1 MKRRRLKS
9 ATVWGAVGLACCLGI
24 AALRSS
30 AEETSMTRETTSARR
45 HGDDPWEEFCE
56 RLKRAGRVMQRDT
69 TPQDDLTQAEG
80 YRKLV
85 HFIRVGFDANLDF
98 ADTEHPR
105 VYPHVT
111 PTTLGEGET
120 ADARY
125 HQAFIDGSASY
136 RVSGERGT
144 AAFIEFGVYAGKIGI
159 QDSSRQ
165 VGALTEQNLVVG
177 EDGSY
182 EIVLSPDEHSGNWIR
197 TESDASLLYI
207 RQYAHDW
214 NEARS
219 ATFEIRREGVTG
231 PRPPLCL
238 AEAEEGLMRTA
249 AFVDHAV
256 HFWAAIVDRQ
266 AATEP
271 NVFREVGQAQAAE
284 SPEMPVGHRFS
295 AGYFRLAPEEA
306 LVVRFSPGQAPYW
319 GLDLTNY
326 WFEPLSYE
334 DHRSHVNNRTASFE
348 PDGSV
353 RIVIAE
359 QRRGASNWI
368 DLQGHREGMMLFR
381 WSRSRD
387 PLPAIASQV
396 GKLADL

>member
-1 MKRRRLKS
+1 
-9 ATVWGAVGLACCLGI
+9 
-24 AALRSS
+24 
-30 AEETSMTRETTSARR
+30 MTRETTSARR

-56 RLKRAGRVMQRDT
+56 QLKRAGRVMQRDT

-85 HFIRVGFDANLDF
+85 HFIRVGFEANLDF

-120 ADARY
+120 SDARY

-136 RVSGERGT
+136 RVSGDRGT
-144 AAFIEFGVYAGKIGI
+144 APFIEFDVYAGKIGI

-165 VGALTEQNLVVG
+165 LGALTEQNLVVG
-177 EDGSY
+177 EDGRY
-182 EIVLSPDEHSGNWIR
+182 EIVLSPDEHPGNWIC
-197 TESDASLLYI
+197 TEPDATLLYI

-214 NEARS
+214 SETRS
-219 ATFEIRREGVTG
+219 ASFEIRREGVTG
-231 PRPPLCL
+231 PRPPPSL
-238 AEAEEGLMRTA
+238 AEVDEGLMRTA

-256 HFWAAIVDRQ
+256 QFWAAIVDRQ

-271 NVFREVGQAQAAE
+271 NVFREVSQAQTEE

-295 AGYFRLAPEEA
+295 AGYFRLAPDE
-306 LVVRFSPGQAPYW
+306 
-319 GLDLTNY
+319 
-326 WFEPLSYE
+326 EPLSYE
-334 DHRSHVNNRTASFE
+334 DHRSHVNNRTATLE
-348 PDGSV
+348 PDGSL

-359 QRRGASNWI
+359 ERRGAANWI
-368 DLQGHREGMMLFR
+368 DLQGHREGMMIFR

-387 PLPAIASQV
+387 PLPAIASQLV
-396 GKLADL
+396 NLADL